1 VHRLR
6 PGRRLGEDITT
17 DFKMVNNQ
25 RPFYRLFA
33 LIIAIASIYL
43 VTHALLISDGYTSLW
58 AIWEVSLGIVLLV
71 TSFHFF
77 RMARRRERE
86 MRARKREEKRLR
98 ELEDVYRRAI
108 AAAGGVPYRKDE
120 VDWIYTFVGEGILE
134 LTGYSAQEMT
144 PDLWASI
151 SKIDIFRGALA
162 GLTYDEALRR
172 VKSGEVD
179 AWTEDCLIVNR
190 QGEERWVAD
199 TSVEIRDEEGNSI
212 GSIGLLQDIT
222 ERKRTEEALRKAKE
236 AAEMAARTKAEFL
249 ANMSHEIRTPLN
261 AIIGMTSL
269 LLDTPLIA
277 EQRDFTDTIRSSGNT
292 LLTLI
297 NDVLD
302 FSKIEFGKLDLEIA
316 PFDLIHSIE
325 EILELFAVHAHQ
337 KGLELTYFIMPN
349 TPTALMG
356 DPSRLR
362 QILTNLVGNAVKFTA
377 KGEVTITV
385 DGTPEESH
393 HLLHFAVRDTG
404 IGILEEDRAHLFE
417 SFSQVDASTTRRYGG
432 TGLGLAISR
441 HLCELMGGEM
451 WLESKAGTGSTFHF
465 TIQVSSAYVQPMP
478 AGVVHGALTGKRV
491 LVVDDHPS
499 SREMLSGQLH
509 AWQMMPVVV
518 DSGEAALERLD
529 AGEGFDV
536 ALLDRQM
543 PGMDGLTLAARLR
556 QHSPIGNRS
565 TQQVKSLDFAALLTK
580 PVKQAQMLRTLTEV
594 LTQQPIAPSM
604 QPVSDFDPTLA
615 LRLPMR
621 ILLAEDNVVNQKVA
635 QHTLARLGYRVD
647 IAADGVEVLLALQR
661 QPYDLI
667 LMDVQMPEMDGLE
680 TTRLIRAQW
689 PAEQQ
694 PYIIAMTAHALTG
707 DYEKCL
713 AAGMDDYVSKPI
725 QLEKLVTALEGSR
738 KAAGAETEG

>member
-1 VHRLR
+1 
-6 PGRRLGEDITT
+6 
-17 DFKMVNNQ
+17 MVSNQ
-25 RPFYRLFA
+25 RLFNRFYA
-33 LIIAIASIYL
+33 LIIAVASIYL
-43 VTHALLISDGYTSLW
+43 VTRALLSSGGYRSLW
-58 AIWEVSLGIVLLV
+58 DIWEASLGVLLLLA
-71 TSFHFF
+71 SIHFF
-77 RMARRRERE
+77 RMARRRGRE
-86 MRARKREEKRLR
+86 MRARKREERRLR
-98 ELEDVYRRAI
+98 ELEDLYQRAI

-162 GLTYDEALRR
+162 GLTYDEVLRR

-179 AWTEDCLIVNR
+179 AWTEDCLIVTR

-199 TSVEIRDEEGNSI
+199 TSVEIRDDEGNSI

-222 ERKRTEEALRKAKE
+222 ERKRTEEALREAKD

-269 LLDTPLIA
+269 LLDTPLVA

-302 FSKIEFGKLDLEIA
+302 FSKIEFGKLDLEMA

-337 KGLELTYFIMPN
+337 KGLELTYFITPD
-349 TPTALMG
+349 TPTALIG

-362 QILTNLVGNAVKFTA
+362 QILTNLVGNAVKFTDM
-377 KGEVTITV
+377 GEVTITV
-385 DGTPEESH
+385 DSDAVDSEPQESH

-451 WLESKAGTGSTFHF
+451 WLESMAGSGSTFHF
-465 TIQVSSAYVQPMP
+465 TIQASSASVQPMP
-478 AGVVHGALTGKRV
+478 VGVAHGALADKRV

-499 SREMLSGQLH
+499 SRAMLSGQLH
-509 AWQMMPVVV
+509 AWQMQPVAVE
-518 DSGEAALERLD
+518 SGEAALERLD

-543 PGMDGLTLAARLR
+543 PGMDGLALAARLR
-556 QHSPIGNRS
+556 QQTGAATLPLILLSPIGNQA

-580 PVKQAQMLRTLTEV
+580 PVKQAHMLKALTEV
-594 LTQQPIAPSM
+594 LTQLPSAPSM
-604 QPVSDFDPTLA
+604 PPVSDFDPTLA

-689 PAEQQ
+689 PADQQ

-725 QLEKLVTALEGSR
+725 QLEKLVMALEGSR
-738 KAAGAETEG
+738 NTARAETKG